1 MMFEAVIAPLCSGSC
16 VCQSEQCQ
24 LHDGEWGESRGNFAI
39 DLFLNWRV
47 FSSLFKTVRPMC
59 SRELG
64 QPVGDYSTCPFLR
77 CSLLIAFQ
85 RFLAVEKGWSRSSLT
100 LMPTDLSNLTSQV
113 TVWLVQLHT
122 KIIYFTMH
130 LR

>member
-1 MMFEAVIAPLCSGSC
+1 MKRWLHHYAQGAVSARVNSASCMMGS
-16 VCQSEQCQ
+16 E
-24 LHDGEWGESRGNFAI
+24 E
-39 DLFLNWRV
+39 RV
-47 FSSLFKTVRPMC
+47 EGILLLTSFSTEGFFSSLFKTVRPMC

-77 CSLLIAFQ
+77 RSLLIAFQ